1 MNTTE
6 HDLFFPDLESRTKK
20 YTARASVPDFD
31 ACVAEYHALSNQAKE
46 RCAGIFDIHYGM
58 GVAERLDIFPAKYA
72 DQPSPVFVFFH
83 GGYWR
88 SQTKED
94 AALMASTFTDA
105 GIAVVVVEYTLL
117 PEATLF
123 EVVREVRS
131 AIAWLYQNASH
142 YGIDKNRIH
151 AGGSSAGA
159 HLVGMLTAPG
169 WQPLYQVPD
178 DVIKGGVLLSGL
190 YDLRPLCD
198 IAMNEWLRLDLAQA
212 TAMSPLF
219 HLPEVAPRVIV
230 SVGGQ
235 ETDAFKNQT
244 AAYLDAWRG
253 QGLEATY
260 VEAEHCNHFNL
271 LSELAYP
278 DSDLTKACLEMIKA

>member
-1 MNTTE
+1 MNTTA
-6 HDLFFPDLESRTKK
+6 HDLFFADLASRATK

-46 RCAGIFDIHYGM
+46 KCAGVFDIHYGM
-58 GVAERLDIFPAKYA
+58 GGAERLDIYPAKYA
-72 DQPSPVFVFFH
+72 SRPAPVFVFFH

-105 GIAVVVVEYTLL
+105 GIAVAVVEYTLL

-123 EVVREVRS
+123 EVVRETRS
-131 AIAWLYQNASH
+131 AIAWLYQNAAH
-142 YGIDKNRIH
+142 YGIDKDRIH

-169 WQPLYQVPD
+169 WQPSYQVPD
-178 DVIKGGVLLSGL
+178 NVIKGAMLLSGL
-190 YDLRPLCD
+190 YDLRPLVD
-198 IAMNEWLRLDLAQA
+198 IYTNDWLRMNEAQA
-212 TAMSPLF
+212 RLMSPLF
-219 HLPEVAPRVIV
+219 HLPQTAPRVVV

-244 AAYLDAWRG
+244 AAYLEAWRA
-253 QGLEATY
+253 QGLEATC

-278 DSDLTKACLEMIKA
+278 DSDLSRACVAMITG